1 MPQQIQQVDK
11 TWNELQKAIQE
22 VMEDKEDVR
31 HLQIDN
37 PEIAKKLKEQIK
49 KEYSNLYGTKFT
61 VDMVGNNLI
70 ITKPE
75 YGATFYNAEMRRK
88 DTESLLEERGWRIR
102 FPLSFPI
109 LSNQRIPVEL
119 NVDEF
124 KRTGLVRIPPY
135 LMKESTTTENIEQA
149 AYPAGS
155 SFGFDGYT
163 LHLTEITSLD
173 IRYDI
178 TKNGAIVSSGTGR
191 KGESIKFKEGNVEA
205 IININDITTRT
216 VEESGT
222 VTTGGDLGARIDS
235 YYVYGDAKENGK
247 AYVYY
252 RKPNGEWGYLD
263 DVVVGTSITIDEG
276 LTIKVTNVNWDP
288 EYTNRNVSFDYTLR
302 KDEPYAVLGGVVN
315 RTTATYSD
323 PREYFTQLQ
332 GKSVTARLFIC
343 DDDLTGALGASI
355 NRLSARIGEQKIEEN
370 YLSLN
375 GLISKDFGWFK
386 TEVRGDVGKR
396 GSQLGFK
403 FDGKVRLLPGS
414 DGDFYIAYKFRE
426 ERVESPG
433 TLLKMIDR
441 VREIKISQPLFN
453 DIKNKIGV
461 NIALGYTAH
470 DNTLRLEKWNPEL
483 PPEQISRY
491 RAKAE
496 DYIKSSILTPTL
508 SVFFKGLDLTLG
520 VVYDKNG
527 KIVGGINEIK
537 ASISEDLSLYLKID
551 KTDVGKSTSLGVT
564 FRF

>member
-1 MPQQIQQVDK
+1 
-11 TWNELQKAIQE
+11 
-22 VMEDKEDVR
+22 
-31 HLQIDN
+31 
-37 PEIAKKLKEQIK
+37 
-49 KEYSNLYGTKFT
+49 
-61 VDMVGNNLI
+61 
-70 ITKPE
+70 
-75 YGATFYNAEMRRK
+75 
-88 DTESLLEERGWRIR
+88 
-102 FPLSFPI
+102 
-109 LSNQRIPVEL
+109 
-119 NVDEF
+119 
-124 KRTGLVRIPPY
+124 
-135 LMKESTTTENIEQA
+135 
-149 AYPAGS
+149 
-155 SFGFDGYT
+155 
-163 LHLTEITSLD
+163 
-173 IRYDI
+173 
-178 TKNGAIVSSGTGR
+178 
-191 KGESIKFKEGNVEA
+191 
-205 IININDITTRT
+205 
-216 VEESGT
+216 
-222 VTTGGDLGARIDS
+222 
-235 YYVYGDAKENGK
+235 
-247 AYVYY
+247 
-252 RKPNGEWGYLD
+252 
-263 DVVVGTSITIDEG
+263 
-276 LTIKVTNVNWDP
+276 
-288 EYTNRNVSFDYTLR
+288 
-302 KDEPYAVLGGVVN
+302 
-315 RTTATYSD
+315 
-323 PREYFTQLQ
+323 
-332 GKSVTARLFIC
+332 VTARLFIC

-414 DGDFYIAYKFRE
+414 DGDFYIVYKFRE
-426 ERVESPG
+426 EGVESPG